1 MTESTVVDA
10 FGKLGAAALLG
21 LLLYVVLVK
30 VGERLIKAMDKLAD
44 KVEANTNATLRVEA
58 KLDQAAADRARYY
71 RGPSGPRII
80 VPGGVDDTDDE
91 GRR

>member
-1 MTESTVVDA
+1 MDESTVVDA
-10 FGKLGAAALLG
+10 LTKFGSAGLLG

-30 VGERLIKAMDKLAD
+30 VGERVIRAIDKLSD

-58 KLDQAAADRARYY
+58 KLDQAAADRARD
-71 RGPSGPRII
+71 RHSGRRI
-80 VPGGVDDTDDE
+80 VMPAGMDDTDDE